1 MTLIEVDVVKAVAS
15 PVAPAFVRG
24 VIERAVAVPEVA
36 ARMPAGEASV
46 AVRMMGDAEMRRL
59 NRTFAGEDHATDVLS
74 FTGSGDHLGDLAVS
88 WPAVV
93 RQARLYRHPQRTEL
107 ALLCVHGLLH
117 LLGWDHATA
126 AQAREMTRLTR
137 AALALTDVKPA
148 SRRL

>member
-15 PVAPAFVRG
+15 PVTPAFVRA
-24 VIERAVAVPEVA
+24 VIQRAAAVPEVA
-36 ARMPAGEASV
+36 ARMPTRQASV
-46 AVRMMGDAEMRRL
+46 AVRIMGDAEMRRL
-59 NRTFAGEDHATDVLS
+59 NRTFAREDRATDVLS
-74 FTGSGDHLGDLAVS
+74 FAGSGDHVGDLAIS

-93 RQARLYRHPQRTEL
+93 RQASQYRHPAQTEL

-117 LLGWDHATA
+117 LLGWDHATS

-137 AALALTDVKPA
+137 AALAVSDVKPA